1 MEQVRSAPDKCLGL
15 YTLGRIRDLLPML
28 VDTGVHFIETFEPN
42 EGDIT
47 LGEAKRLYCDSTCLM
62 GNFDCVVLAR
72 GTVDDARQE
81 TLRCLREGMPGGGY
95 VLASADEVPADAK
108 MDNLKAMVDTVE
120 RHGRYE

>member
-1 MEQVRSAPDKCLGL
+1 
-15 YTLGRIRDLLPML
+15 
-28 VDTGVHFIETFEPN
+28 
-42 EGDIT
+42 
-47 LGEAKRLYCDSTCLM
+47 M

-72 GTVDDARQE
+72 GTVDDARRE
-81 TLRCLREGMPGGGY
+81 ALRCLREGMAGGGY